1 MGEDVKSDKD
11 LVTGT
16 PVKTPLKIRLGGW
29 FTNNAMYVE
38 IFRMIQKVVMVGLTI
53 AVLMSMI
60 HVGNEIVT
68 MRDELKKARATIESM
83 QKTIADLTTE
93 IRKGVKVRLW

>member
-1 MGEDVKSDKD
+1 MKNEKD

-16 PVKTPLKIRLGGW
+16 PVKIPLKIRLGGW

-38 IFRMIQKVVMVGLTI
+38 IFHLIQKVVMVGLTV
-53 AVLMSMI
+53 AVLMSMV

-83 QKTIADLTTE
+83 EKTIAGLTAE
-93 IRKGVKVRLW
+93 IHKGVKIRLW